1 MSVLRTTKLGVNSR
15 YKALN
20 NERSSILAKMK
31 NSKEIFRNLQQQITL
46 KEDPEEIQSILYLV
60 VESVLGLSRADIISE
75 KSILLDVSKQNK
87 LYEVTERINRQ
98 EPIQYILGEAYFY
111 GRKFRVTSAVLIP
124 RPETEL
130 LVEEALKEINPFTP
144 GTILDI
150 GTGSGCIAVTL
161 AKELPEKKIIAI
173 DISDDALKIAKEN
186 ASHLNAFVEFQ
197 KGNILTESVSFQ
209 KLEMIVSNPP
219 YIASSEKEDM
229 KKNVVDYEP
238 HLALFVADD
247 DPFVFYNAIALK
259 GYPALLTGGK
269 VLLEINERFG
279 KKVSRIF
286 IQAGF
291 KNVQILKDL
300 QGKDRIVSAVK

>member
-1 MSVLRTTKLGVNSR
+1 MVVVNFHVC
-15 YKALN
+15 
-20 NERSSILAKMK
+20 ILAKMK

-46 KEDPEEIQSILYLV
+46 KEDLEEIQSMLYLV

-75 KSILLDVSKQNK
+75 KPILLESSKQNK
-87 LYEVTERINRQ
+87 LNEVTQRINRQ
-98 EPIQYILGEAYFY
+98 EPIQYILEEAYFY
-111 GRKFRVTSAVLIP
+111 GRKFKVTPAVLIP

-130 LVEEALKEINPFTP
+130 LVEEALKEIDPFTP

-161 AKELPEKKIIAI
+161 AIELPEKKIAAI
-173 DISDDALKIAKEN
+173 DISDDALKVAKEN

-197 KGNILTESVSFQ
+197 KGNILTESVSPQ

-219 YIASSEKEDM
+219 YIARSEKEAM
-229 KKNVVDYEP
+229 KKNVVDHEP
-238 HLALFVADD
+238 HLALFVADN
-247 DPFVFYNAIALK
+247 DPLVFYKAIAQK
-259 GYPALLTGGK
+259 GYPALLGGGK
-269 VLLEINERFG
+269 VLVEINERFG
-279 KKVSRIF
+279 KEVSRIF

-291 KNVQILKDL
+291 KNVRIIKDL